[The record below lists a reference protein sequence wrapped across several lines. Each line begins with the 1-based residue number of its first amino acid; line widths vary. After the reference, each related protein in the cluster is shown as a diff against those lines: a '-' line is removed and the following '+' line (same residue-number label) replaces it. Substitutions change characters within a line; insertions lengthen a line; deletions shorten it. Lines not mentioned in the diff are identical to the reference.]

1 MLSGMRMNHP
11 TDLSDKEW
19 ARLKPYLLAAK
30 LMGRLRV
37 NSLRDIFDAVFYI
50 LRSGCFWRIFRR
62 FMNDL

>member
-1 MLSGMRMNHP
+1 VFSGMRKNHP

-19 ARLKPYLLAAK
+19 ARLKTYLPDAK

-50 LRSGCFWRIFRR
+50 LRSGCPWRILRR